1 MPTYEIYKRD
11 GTPVRVEGPEGAT
24 TQQLINL
31 YLQQQ
36 TPTREEPDT
45 SRLLDL
51 IEQRVRSEPS
61 TILDQATEA
70 FIKGPIGGALG
81 LVESGLLGAA
91 TVLPEVLEAP
101 VRSGIQTVGGGIQS
115 LFAPDPNIGFG
126 ASALPRKFGEALGSF
141 AGLLGTAALNPL
153 AAGALAVGA
162 GAGEASERARE
173 GDATSG
179 QRALASLG
187 GAGIGVTELISP
199 LRIISKLG
207 FDTPAFLK
215 LTKGLPAGEEGEK
228 LAIKIGQG
236 TKRAIAE
243 GGVEGGQEFAA
254 AVGQNLIERGLYN
267 PEQDV
272 LEGSGEA
279 AGIGGGVGAFVQV
292 VTEMIAPRRGAKTT
306 ETEDLLQIT
315 DQRDRQ
321 LTDQRGERE
330 EQMTVF
336 SSPKDPLQLA
346 APSKQLTDQRIRQ
359 LMAPSAAETAIPMR
373 DTRGD
378 VPIQMDKK
386 GPLPRIKTVQD
397 QTNELLS
404 KAEELRG
411 IIRSGEEAKKTAINP
426 AMVEPLLKKS
436 KEDLKQVNDQI
447 KELRKKEGLPTV
459 ETQPDEIDPKGKLI
473 RTRDGKLRTL
483 TKEEQQQEDLFK
495 QAEEEQLKGFA
506 KEANNLGLN
515 ESVLYANLDK
525 AFTGVRTDE
534 ITEDKRKTDRTGVSD
549 DVGDGRRQATGDTTR
564 TGPLVGKGLED
575 AGKSIPVDV
584 RRKGQRDATLGLTAT
599 ERGKVFVDQFRGKT
613 DPTKILQKSVKG
625 LDAAKAGELT
635 KFLPLPEK
643 EINARI
649 ENINNTKPE
658 TIKKDSPKAYLYN
671 KIDPKFQYID
681 FMERTTE
688 DSIKIKK
695 AQRKADKEKQD
706 KEEKEAREQFVTDIK
721 DEAAQTLAKKDAARQ
736 DEVKKDLDKQFGE
749 QFEQRLQRL
758 PKEKYQAFRK
768 AKEDFSENLKEN
780 MAMKGEIKATIVDPT
795 TAADKKAILNLFKPR
810 QGLDETGKAAK
821 MYFGKVGSILQ
832 GIEQIVY
839 DATNLNQKVIQ
850 GNYKGQEVL
859 VGYERVK
866 EDIFN
871 TFEEGAGSVAAR
883 RAQRWML
890 DNLGDNTNAYVLKRL
905 QDRHKEN
912 QFKDTIIG
920 HQRMNKSNNK
930 VVSSRISQDQLAMR
944 FDPEVMSLLESG
956 NLKEA
961 LEVMYTPNDLGSLS
975 QKLAEKI
982 GDTKIKIVQTLET
995 DGSFDPKTNTIELN
1009 PATGMNP
1016 HVLLH
1021 EVAHAVTSATLANK
1035 SHPMTKQLNTLYK
1048 EIKGNINPALSNVD
1062 EFVAEAMS
1070 NPSFQSELSQITSV
1084 KDGTNIFQRFTNII
1098 SNFLKRL
1105 TGKEAKPLSAMDVVS
1120 DSIEGLIAPA
1130 PRFRDAP
1137 KLNMFSSASG
1147 TREYM
1152 KRFSENIKEVYNANK
1167 PTKDDPKFTQ
1177 RLHGLFYGLSRKGR
1191 NLFTKVVGSQDL
1203 GRHAREM
1210 GFGQL
1215 GLDLDVTMTE
1225 QRGAMDAADRNF
1237 AKISEK
1243 VSEWYRGATKEQI
1256 SSMDRVIY
1264 NEMYGSTIY
1273 QVDPNKPRKDYV
1285 GKTDNDGNPLDEV
1298 WDKQRKDWDNIGK
1311 EGQKTY
1317 NSMQQHYK
1325 DQHKKLKDV
1334 FFGEIDSV
1342 KELSK
1347 EGKEKL
1353 KKDIF
1358 QRLFAQNELSVYF
1371 PLMRRGKFK
1380 LSYRLKEKEGRDNYV
1395 MQMFETPAQRNAEL
1409 RRLKQSDQVIQ
1420 DSFEQSDTF
1429 NIKANMFVNAPSG
1442 SFVGDTLDILNKEL
1456 EGNAKAREEIS
1467 NQFMKLYIETLP
1479 ETSFAK
1485 SLQPRL
1491 GTPGYL
1497 TDSLEAF
1504 RSKGFDLGRQI
1515 ERVRYTTKIRQ
1526 IQNEIRQVKEPDA
1539 KKIGEDVFSFNKDVK
1554 IKPNLKKTKELLQG
1568 VPEGFFKTF
1577 TAAFED
1583 MRTELLGRADFA
1595 MNGAANKDFEHYV
1608 KTANQSA
1615 FLFTIGFNPS
1625 SAFVNLSQI
1634 PVFVAP
1640 FLGGQ
1645 FGYKKSAKQLGES
1658 YKTVMQSAE
1667 TKFSAPALDSFYDI
1681 NEETGDLTVR
1691 DGLDERI
1698 DKEMLE
1704 RIKPV
1709 VKEGLNRGQLNRNFV
1724 ADTLGLGERGRT
1736 QTGSLFDKVTG
1747 ISALMF
1753 NAAER
1758 INRQVTLLSSYELVL
1773 DAINSGKPFKS
1784 EFLGQTVRADNLT
1797 KDEIGNIAAKEAIYM
1812 TQQLNGGSV
1821 LETAPSI
1828 AQQGIFR
1835 VAMMYKTFGLQMYST
1850 MLKTARTMLSNDPS
1864 ISKEEKKIAFK
1875 QLAGL
1880 HGTVLFV
1887 SGVHGLPLY
1896 GSFKAIA
1903 GLMAFLGFGD
1913 EDDDDF
1919 DTMTR
1924 KLFGELGYKGVIA
1937 ELAGLDISDRVKFT
1951 GLLYEENR
1959 YQSDESLA
1967 ELVMGALTG
1976 PAGSVAEKLF
1986 YRVPRDISEGEYMR
2000 ALEGVLPTGFSNL
2013 LKATPGLGRVAREGY
2028 VTKRGDPIFT
2038 DVNAFDLVGIAL
2050 GVPPTEY
2057 TFAGAQTSD
2066 FVQLGKALTEER
2078 TKLLRARNMAERNF
2092 DYEALRTALAKI
2104 EKYNKKVLGRGF
2116 RKAVI
2121 TGDTIKSSR
2130 DSFARTTATMHR
2142 GASISPLIR
2151 EALSELKMEYG

>member
-1 MPTYEIYKRD
+1 MFD
-11 GTPVRVEGPEGAT
+11 DV
-24 TQQLINL
+24 NL
-31 YLQQQ
+31 GI
-36 TPTREEPDT
+36 TPTSRTIKEKDPRQGELFGIDDT
-45 SRLLDL
+45 
-51 IEQRVRSEPS
+51 Q
-61 TILDQATEA
+61 
-70 FIKGPIGGALG
+70 LG
-81 LVESGLLGAA
+81 LFDRED
-91 TVLPEVLEAP
+91 AP
-101 VRSGIQTVGGGIQS
+101 
-115 LFAPDPNIGFG
+115 
-126 ASALPRKFGEALGSF
+126 
-141 AGLLGTAALNPL
+141 
-153 AAGALAVGA
+153 
-162 GAGEASERARE
+162 
-173 GDATSG
+173 
-179 QRALASLG
+179 
-187 GAGIGVTELISP
+187 
-199 LRIISKLG
+199 
-207 FDTPAFLK
+207 
-215 LTKGLPAGEEGEK
+215 
-228 LAIKIGQG
+228 
-236 TKRAIAE
+236 
-243 GGVEGGQEFAA
+243 
-254 AVGQNLIERGLYN
+254 
-267 PEQDV
+267 
-272 LEGSGEA
+272 
-279 AGIGGGVGAFVQV
+279 
-292 VTEMIAPRRGAKTT
+292 
-306 ETEDLLQIT
+306 
-315 DQRDRQ
+315 
-321 LTDQRGERE
+321 
-330 EQMTVF
+330 
-336 SSPKDPLQLA
+336 
-346 APSKQLTDQRIRQ
+346 KQLTDQRIRQ
-359 LMAPSAAETAIPMR
+359 LMAPSEDEKVMRMR

-378 VPIQMDKK
+378 TPIIA
-386 GPLPRIKTVQD
+386 GPAKQITGKTIQD

-447 KELRKKEGLPTV
+447 KELRKTKDLPPIK
-459 ETQPDEIDPKGKLI
+459 TQPDEIDPKGKLI

-495 QAEEEQLKGFA
+495 RAEKAELTGFA

-515 ESVLYANLDK
+515 ESVLYADLDK

-534 ITEDKRKTDRTGVSD
+534 DTKDKRETDRKGVSD
-549 DVGDGRRQATGDTTR
+549 DVGDGRRQTTGDTTGV
-564 TGPLVGKGLED
+564 GPLVDKGLED

-584 RRKGQRDATLGLTAT
+584 RRKGQRDATLALPAT
-599 ERGKVFVDQFRGKT
+599 EKGEVFVDQFRGKE
-613 DPTKILQKSVKG
+613 PREGQILQKSVKG
-625 LDAAKAGELT
+625 LDAAKAGELA

-649 ENINNTKPE
+649 ENINKTKPE

-688 DSIKIKK
+688 DSKRIKA
-695 AQRKADKEKQD
+695 AQAKADKEKQAKKD
-706 KEEKEAREQFVTDIK
+706 EKAREQFVADIK

-883 RAQRWML
+883 RAQKWML
-890 DNLGDNTNAYVLKRL
+890 DNLGDDTNAYVLKRL
-905 QDRHKEN
+905 RDRHKEN

-1084 KDGTNIFQRFTNII
+1084 KDGTNIFQKFTNII
-1098 SNFLKRL
+1098 SNFLKIL
-1105 TGKEAKPLSAMDVVS
+1105 TGKKAKPLSAMDVVS

-1225 QRGAMDAADRNF
+1225 QRGAMDSADRAF
-1237 AKISEK
+1237 TKISEK

-1317 NSMQQHYK
+1317 NLMQQYYK
-1325 DQHKKLKDV
+1325 DQHKKLKNV
-1334 FFGEIDSV
+1334 FFGEVDSV

-1358 QRLFAQNELSVYF
+1358 QRLFSQNELSVYF

-1429 NIKANMFVNAPSG
+1429 NVTAKMFTNAPSG
-1442 SFVGDTLDILNKEL
+1442 SFIGDTLDILNKEL
-1456 EGNAKAREEIS
+1456 KGDAKAKEAIS
-1467 NQFMKLYIETLP
+1467 SQFMRLYIETLP

-1539 KKIGEDVFSFNKDVK
+1539 KKVGEDVFSFNKDVK

-1595 MNGAANKDFEHYV
+1595 M
-1608 KTANQSA
+1608 
-1615 FLFTIGFNPS
+1615 
-1625 SAFVNLSQI
+1625 
-1634 PVFVAP
+1634 
-1640 FLGGQ
+1640 
-1645 FGYKKSAKQLGES
+1645 
-1658 YKTVMQSAE
+1658 
-1667 TKFSAPALDSFYDI
+1667 
-1681 NEETGDLTVR
+1681 
-1691 DGLDERI
+1691 
-1698 DKEMLE
+1698 
-1704 RIKPV
+1704 
-1709 VKEGLNRGQLNRNFV
+1709 
-1724 ADTLGLGERGRT
+1724 
-1736 QTGSLFDKVTG
+1736 
-1747 ISALMF
+1747 
-1753 NAAER
+1753 
-1758 INRQVTLLSSYELVL
+1758 
-1773 DAINSGKPFKS
+1773 
-1784 EFLGQTVRADNLT
+1784 
-1797 KDEIGNIAAKEAIYM
+1797 
-1812 TQQLNGGSV
+1812 
-1821 LETAPSI
+1821 
-1828 AQQGIFR
+1828 
-1835 VAMMYKTFGLQMYST
+1835 
-1850 MLKTARTMLSNDPS
+1850 
-1864 ISKEEKKIAFK
+1864 
-1875 QLAGL
+1875 
-1880 HGTVLFV
+1880 
-1887 SGVHGLPLY
+1887 
-1896 GSFKAIA
+1896 
-1903 GLMAFLGFGD
+1903 
-1913 EDDDDF
+1913 
-1919 DTMTR
+1919 
-1924 KLFGELGYKGVIA
+1924 
-1937 ELAGLDISDRVKFT
+1937 
-1951 GLLYEENR
+1951 
-1959 YQSDESLA
+1959 
-1967 ELVMGALTG
+1967 
-1976 PAGSVAEKLF
+1976 
-1986 YRVPRDISEGEYMR
+1986 
-2000 ALEGVLPTGFSNL
+2000 
-2013 LKATPGLGRVAREGY
+2013 
-2028 VTKRGDPIFT
+2028 
-2038 DVNAFDLVGIAL
+2038 
-2050 GVPPTEY
+2050 
-2057 TFAGAQTSD
+2057 
-2066 FVQLGKALTEER
+2066 
-2078 TKLLRARNMAERNF
+2078 
-2092 DYEALRTALAKI
+2092 
-2104 EKYNKKVLGRGF
+2104 
-2116 RKAVI
+2116 
-2121 TGDTIKSSR
+2121 
-2130 DSFARTTATMHR
+2130 
-2142 GASISPLIR
+2142 
-2151 EALSELKMEYG
+2151 